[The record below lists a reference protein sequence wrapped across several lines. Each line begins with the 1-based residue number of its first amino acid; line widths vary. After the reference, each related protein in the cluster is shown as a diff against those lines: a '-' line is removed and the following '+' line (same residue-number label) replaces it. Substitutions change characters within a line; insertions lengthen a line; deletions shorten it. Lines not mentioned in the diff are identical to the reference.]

1 MRNIKF
7 KAYIKD
13 LKKVVEVLEIDFV
26 NKYITFRL
34 NDCAKDERRTFDQIE
49 LMQNTGELDKNG
61 NEIFE
66 SDILKIRDDF
76 YDYVI
81 FNSGCFCL
89 ARAIMFYEFTYGVS
103 DYEIAGN
110 IFDNPELLGEQQ

>member
-13 LKKVVEVLEIDFV
+13 LKKVVDVREIDFAY
-26 NKYITFRL
+26 KYIVFRL
-34 NDCAKDERRTFDQIE
+34 DDKAKDEKRTFDQIE
-49 LMQNTGELDKNG
+49 LIQNTGELDKNG

-66 SDILKIRDDF
+66 SDILKINDNL

-81 FNSGCFCL
+81 FNSGCFCM
-89 ARAIMFYEFTYGVS
+89 ANAIMFCEFTYGVS
-103 DYEIAGN
+103 HYEIAGN
-110 IFDNPELLGEQQ
+110 IFDNPELLGEQ